1 MVEDTLKQID
11 VDHIDRNPENPRI
24 VFRPGELAQLTDS
37 IQRYGVRVPLS
48 VYKEGRRYVLI
59 DGERRWRCAIKLN
72 LKTVPAIVQAKPERL
87 NNLLLMFNIH
97 ALREQWDLLT
107 IALKLPEVQSL
118 LREREGRDP
127 TERDLATETGLA
139 QGVIRRCKM
148 LMALPKEHQQRILAE
163 LRKPKPQQQFTED
176 FYIEME
182 RALKTVERAMPKV
195 VSKFGKEAIRQTLI
209 EKYKQGTISNRVDF
223 RQIAKIARA
232 ENVSADSTAA
242 EQSLQKLF
250 TRDNKY
256 SIDEAYSDSVAGAY
270 GERDLLTKIGGL
282 ATQLQGLD
290 ASAVDE
296 DIREALELLET
307 EVQKILST
315 AP

>member
-1 MVEDTLKQID
+1 MSEDTLKQID

-37 IQRYGVRVPLS
+37 IERYGVRVPLS

-72 LKTVPAIVQAKPERL
+72 LKTVPAIVQAKPNRL

-118 LREREGRDP
+118 LRDRGGREP
-127 TERDLATETGLA
+127 TERDLATETGLS

-148 LMALPKEHQQRILAE
+148 LMALPREHQNRILAE
-163 LRKPKPQQQFTED
+163 LKKPKAQQQFTED

-182 RALKTVERAMPKV
+182 RALKTVERAMPTV
-195 VSKFGKEAIRQTLI
+195 VNKFGKEAIRQTLI
-209 EKYKQGTISNRVDF
+209 EKYKRKTISNRVDF

-232 ENVSADSTAA
+232 ENVAADPTAA
-242 EQSLQKLF
+242 VESLEKLF
-250 TRDNKY
+250 TRDNTY
-256 SIDEAYSDSVAGAY
+256 SIDDAFNDSVADAY
-270 GERDLLTKIGGL
+270 GDRDLLTKIGGL

-290 ASAVDE
+290 SLAIDD
-296 DIREALELLET
+296 DIREALEQLDA
-307 EVQKILST
+307 EVQKLLSGT
-315 AP
+315 R